1 MSLISTKAH
10 GMLDYM
16 TAGTLVALP
25 RALGW
30 SKSATTLLTNMA
42 IGTVGYSLL
51 TRYEL
56 GLLKVLPMTGHL
68 ALDAMSGA
76 LLCGAPFLLLD
87 EDSTVTAAF
96 VALGLF
102 EIGAAVMTDTEPSLR
117 EQLS

>member
-1 MSLISTKAH
+1 MSLISTKTH
-10 GMLDYM
+10 GMLDYL

-30 SKSATTLLTNMA
+30 SSSVTSLLTNMA

-56 GLLKVLPMTGHL
+56 GVFKVLPMTGHL
-68 ALDAMSGA
+68 IIDAMSGA
-76 LLCGAPFLLLD
+76 ALAAAPFVFLD
-87 EDSTVTAAF
+87 EDSGVTTAL
-96 VALGLF
+96 VALGLW
-102 EIGAAVMTDTEPSLR
+102 EIAAAAMTDSVPSLR